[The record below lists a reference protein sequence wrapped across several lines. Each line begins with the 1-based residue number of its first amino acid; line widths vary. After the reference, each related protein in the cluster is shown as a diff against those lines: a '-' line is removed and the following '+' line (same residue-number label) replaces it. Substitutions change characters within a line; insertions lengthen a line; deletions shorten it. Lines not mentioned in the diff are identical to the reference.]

1 MQTITMAHMITVKST
16 AYAIYPTPEISPEHI
31 AIKIMLISLALPCA
45 ERKRTRPNAPDT
57 ATPERKRTS
66 ENAPAVA
73 TPTPMLPFTIIM
85 TTDTTAGSMISAVR
99 KLPLARFL
107 KEYAPKYISPVTSAA
122 PTHKRKLRTRTVS
135 PVSAEKILP
144 NRSSIDLTS
153 PYTFIFEFH

>member
-1 MQTITMAHMITVKST
+1 MITVKST
-16 AYAIYPTPEISPEHI
+16 AYAIYPTPEISPEHL

-45 ERKRTRPNAPDT
+45 
-57 ATPERKRTS
+57 ERKRTS